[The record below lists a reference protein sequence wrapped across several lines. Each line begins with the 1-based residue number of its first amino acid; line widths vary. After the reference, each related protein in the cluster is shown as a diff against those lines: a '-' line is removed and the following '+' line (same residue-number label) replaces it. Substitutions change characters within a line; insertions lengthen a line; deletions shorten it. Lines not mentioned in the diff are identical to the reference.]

1 MNKTERKAMT
11 VGQLLQKLSGLNPE
25 LPLFIELIGINHLND
40 FMLEF
45 PNDDMT
51 IEAYSDRVIVTT
63 YDHPLSPAD
72 VEQMILNTRN
82 HLATQATPINPLD
95 HEQTK

>member
-1 MNKTERKAMT
+1 MT
-11 VGQLLQKLSGLNPE
+11 VGQLLKKLSVLNPD
-25 LPLFIELIGINHLND
+25 LPLFIELIGLSNEHD

-45 PNDDMT
+45 PPEDMT
-51 IEAYSDRVIVTT
+51 IEALPDRVIVTT

-82 HLATQATPINPLD
+82 HQATQATPINPLN